1 MLEVSLPVERGVSA
15 ANYNNM
21 GFFFLSFLSL
31 GPEQATPELITHVI
45 SLDD

>member
-1 MLEVSLPVERGVSA
+1 MLEVSLLVKRVVSA
-15 ANYNNM
+15 VNYNI

-31 GPEQATPELITHVI
+31 SPEKATPKLITHVI